1 MRLTDQQV
9 HTIRSAADE
18 AFGPGVELR
27 LFGSR
32 VDDSQRG
39 GDIDLYVATGET
51 GLERLLD
58 AEIAFLAKLKTQLGD
73 QRIDLV
79 VDYPARRTRPPIL
92 DIAKTTGVPL

>member
-9 HTIRSAADE
+9 HTIRSAAHE

-32 VDDSQRG
+32 VDDSRRG
-39 GDIDLYVATGET
+39 GDADLYVATRET
-51 GLERLLD
+51 NLERLLD
-58 AEIAFLAKLKTQLGD
+58 AEIAFLAKLKTELSD

-79 VDYPARRTRPPIL
+79 VDYPSRRTRPPIL